1 MSQTQK
7 ETQDRAEA
15 MARKSEQTAERDAT
29 LKAQQQ
35 AEADSVEA
43 KTMRLRALRLA
54 RTGKADR

>member
-1 MSQTQK
+1 MSQSRK

-29 LKAQQQ
+29 LKAQRQ

-54 RTGKADR
+54 RTGKPDR

>member
-1 MSQTQK
+1 MSQSQK

-29 LKAQQQ
+29 LKAQRQS
-35 AEADSVEA
+35 EADSVEA

-54 RTGKADR
+54 RTGKPDR